1 MVGILL
7 LMHEPLADAFMT
19 TAMHL
24 FEGEQGRIEAID
36 VKPDQD
42 ICEVNGIAIEA
53 IRRLDDGSGVL
64 VLHIGRTSWKRL
76 SKKLCPEEKTERF
89 VSILAKTAHR
99 SKADGALFA
108 GKVQCIVYK
117 QNFRPLAV

>member
-64 VLHIGRTSWKRL
+64 VLTGCSWWYPLQLL
-76 SKKLCPEEKTERF
+76 SPAFC
-89 VSILAKTAHR
+89 
-99 SKADGALFA
+99 
-108 GKVQCIVYK
+108 
-117 QNFRPLAV
+117 